1 MEALKGSKIPA
12 ALRDRLTGYR
22 EETVT
27 LGCSGDLVLRLTRT
41 GDRDLF
47 LKVSSSDAAA
57 LVDEARRLRWLGR
70 YLPVPQVIVEG
81 REGDQAWLLT
91 TACPGVPAQLVAMDP
106 QWVVQ
111 ELARGL
117 RWFHA
122 LPVDECPFD
131 ARLDVRLREAKQRLD
146 AGLVDEAD
154 FDPERQGLAA
164 ADLYP
169 MLLRDRPASEDLVVT
184 HGDTCLPN
192 ILLTES
198 GVAGFVDVGRAG
210 IADRYQDLALAA
222 RSIRY
227 NLGEA
232 LVPLFFKAY
241 GVSQDAARVAYY
253 QLLDEFF

>member
-1 MEALKGSKIPA
+1 
-12 ALRDRLTGYR
+12 
-22 EETVT
+22 
-27 LGCSGDLVLRLTRT
+27 
-41 GDRDLF
+41 
-47 LKVSSSDAAA
+47 
-57 LVDEARRLRWLGR
+57 
-70 YLPVPQVIVEG
+70 
-81 REGDQAWLLT
+81 
-91 TACPGVPAQLVAMDP
+91 MDP
-106 QWVVQ
+106 RWVVQ

-122 LPVDECPFD
+122 LPVDDCPFD

-146 AGLVDEAD
+146 AGLVDEAN

-164 ADLYP
+164 VDLYP

-184 HGDTCLPN
+184 HGDYCLPN
-192 ILLTES
+192 VLLAGS
-198 GVAGFVDVGRAG
+198 GVVGFVDVGRAG

-241 GVSQDAARVAYY
+241 GVPQDAARVAYY